1 MIQHERHRGRCRI
14 AAEMRCLL
22 LNKPFQVLSR
32 FTDDKSRTTL
42 GQFVGLKN
50 VYPAGRLDY
59 DSEGLLFLTDDG
71 GLQARLSNPRYR
83 LRKVYWAQVEGTP
96 RQQAVRRL
104 RHGVTLKDGLTRP
117 AEVRVIEEPR
127 ELWPR
132 NPPIRFRRQIPT
144 HWLEIGITEGRN
156 RQVRRMTAAVG
167 MPTLRLIRCAIGPW
181 TLAGL
186 APGEVR
192 ELDTSEVIEHLRLQR
207 GAAL

>member
-1 MIQHERHRGRCRI
+1 
-14 AAEMRCLL
+14 MRCLL

-32 FTDDKSRTTL
+32 FTGDESRATL
-42 GQFVGLKN
+42 AKFVSLKN

-71 GLQARLSNPRYR
+71 GIQARLSHPRHR
-83 LRKVYWAQVEGTP
+83 LPKRYWVQVEGEP
-96 RQQAVRRL
+96 QAAGLQRL
-104 RHGVTLKDGLTRP
+104 REGIELRDGLTLP
-117 AEVRVIEEPR
+117 AHIRVIEDPPQI
-127 ELWPR
+127 WPR
-132 NPPIRFRRQIPT
+132 NPPIRYRARIPT

-167 MPTLRLIRCAIGPW
+167 LPALRLIRCAIGPW

-192 ELDTSEVIEHLRLQR
+192 ELDPREVLDELRPQR
-207 GAAL
+207 GADL